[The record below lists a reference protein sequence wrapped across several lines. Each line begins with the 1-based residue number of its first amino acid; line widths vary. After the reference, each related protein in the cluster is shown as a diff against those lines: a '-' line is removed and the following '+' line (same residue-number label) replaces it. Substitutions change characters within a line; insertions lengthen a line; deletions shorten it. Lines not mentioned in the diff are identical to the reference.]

1 MENVKSKSILAT
13 IWSAVETVSRQLISF
28 VIGVVLARLLMPS
41 DYGLIGML
49 TIFISISNVFIEC
62 GFPNA
67 LIRKVDRTD
76 EDLNT
81 AFYFNIIVGLVSYLI
96 LVAIS
101 PIVAK
106 FYNEPILKPLL
117 WLVGLNV
124 FFNSLCI
131 VQNALLTANLN
142 IKIQAKITVVS
153 QVSTGAIA
161 ILLAY
166 MGYGVWALAIQ
177 SVLSVVVRMVLL
189 WYYSKWM
196 PKLKYSRQSMQ
207 YLWGFGSKML
217 ATGIISNFFQEI
229 NSVIIGKA
237 YTKSDLGNYS
247 RANQIARLIPDFFQH
262 IIQKVTIPTLAQ
274 FQYDSVKLTT
284 VYRRYINLICMV
296 CVPCM
301 FFIAALSKPIVL
313 ILLTE
318 KWSSCIVMLQIL
330 AIGQCLI
337 PVGSINLSLLQVL
350 NRTDLTL
357 KLEVI
362 KKTILALIVFSCVY
376 FGLIYLI
383 IGTALYNYI
392 AVAINMYVSKKF
404 LNYTYREQL
413 KDIGIY
419 MIIAFIISC
428 MVYILIQ
435 FITNMYVQLFVG
447 GVICVAAYILVLC
460 ILRNQSF
467 IYIVSTIKSMYIKR
481 FG

>member
-1 MENVKSKSILAT
+1 MGYPRTKS
-13 IWSAVETVSRQLISF
+13 VE
-28 VIGVVLARLLMPS
+28 P
-41 DYGLIGML
+41 
-49 TIFISISNVFIEC
+49 
-62 GFPNA
+62 
-67 LIRKVDRTD
+67 
-76 EDLNT
+76 
-81 AFYFNIIVGLVSYLI
+81 
-96 LVAIS
+96 
-101 PIVAK
+101 
-106 FYNEPILKPLL
+106 
-117 WLVGLNV
+117 
-124 FFNSLCI
+124 
-131 VQNALLTANLN
+131 
-142 IKIQAKITVVS
+142 KIQAKITVAS
-153 QVSTGAIA
+153 QVSTGLIA
-161 ILLAY
+161 IVLAY
-166 MGYGVWALAIQ
+166 MGFGVWALAIQ
-177 SVLSVVVRMVLL
+177 SVLSVIFRMVLL
-189 WYYSKWM
+189 WYYSKWV
-196 PKLKYSRQSMQ
+196 PKLQFSRQSMK

-237 YTKSDLGNYS
+237 FTKADLGNYS

-284 VYRRYINLICMV
+284 VYRKYINLICLV

-301 FFIAALSKPIVL
+301 FLIAALSKPIVL

-350 NRTDLTL
+350 NRTDLTV
-357 KLEVI
+357 KLEII

-392 AVAINMYVSKKF
+392 GVAINMYVSKKF
-404 LNYTYREQL
+404 LKYTYKEQL

-419 MIIAFIISC
+419 MIIAFVISC
-428 MVYILIQ
+428 VVYVLIQ
-435 FITNMYVQLFVG
+435 YITNMYLQLVVG
-447 GVICVAAYILVLC
+447 GGIGVLAYILT
-460 ILRNQSF
+460 LRIFKNQAF

-481 FG
+481 VG